1 MKKQCYTHQNTKRK
15 QKESIRQPI
24 NGRKLKEQ
32 KKENK
37 VRQNC
42 KHSKQ
47 YPTYVRTQKRT
58 EEERGGKRKY
68 EVNQNSK
75 KHIVNSTKER

>member
-1 MKKQCYTHQNTKRK
+1 MNQNSNETERRKTRQETEKYCYTHQNTKRK

-42 KHSKQ
+42 KHSK
-47 YPTYVRTQKRT
+47 
-58 EEERGGKRKY
+58 
-68 EVNQNSK
+68 
-75 KHIVNSTKER
+75 